1 MTNDVDRARIEQLE
15 ADNRR
20 LRRLHEQHDA
30 PGELRHRLRSTLAV
44 LRTII
49 RRSSLTASSVENY
62 AAHLEDRLDAIARA
76 QSLADEN
83 GTISLHKL
91 VSDELL
97 FYAVN
102 EGHRATIHGPPI
114 ELQPRAGQIFALA
127 VHELASNAI
136 VHGRLGSEGEVNVS
150 WSVGGDPALS
160 PMLVFEWWEPNEP
173 FTGNPASSGFGTEVL
188 KNALPY
194 ELKAQTTVE
203 FEPDGLR
210 CTIRLPLIA
219 KTGFARNSEPAQHA
233 P

>member
-1 MTNDVDRARIEQLE
+1 MMNNVDKARIEQLE

-20 LRRLHEQHDA
+20 LRRLHEQHDV

-62 AAHLEDRLDAIARA
+62 AAHLEDRLDAIARV

-114 ELQPRAGQIFALA
+114 ELHPKAGQIFALA

-136 VHGRLGSEGEVNVS
+136 VHGQLSSEGQVDIS
-150 WSVGGDPALS
+150 WTIGDDHALS
-160 PMLVFEWWEPNEP
+160 PLLVFEWWEPNGSFP
-173 FTGNPASSGFGTEVL
+173 RKSTFSGFGTEVL

-194 ELKAQTTVE
+194 EIKAQTMVN

-210 CTIRLPLIA
+210 CVIRVPLTA
-219 KTGFARNSEPAQHA
+219 TTGFARGT
-233 P
+233 

>member
-1 MTNDVDRARIEQLE
+1 MTNSVDKARIEQLE

-20 LRRLHEQHDA
+20 LRTLHEQHDA

-62 AAHLEDRLDAIARA
+62 AAHLEDRLDAVARA

-91 VSDELL
+91 ISDELL
-97 FYAVN
+97 YYAVN

-114 ELQPRAGQIFALA
+114 ELQPKAGQIFALA
-127 VHELASNAI
+127 IHELTSNAI
-136 VHGRLGSEGEVNVS
+136 VHGRLGSEGQVNIS
-150 WSVGGDPALS
+150 WTISGDHALS
-160 PMLVFEWWEPNEP
+160 PVLVFEWWEPNEP
-173 FTGNPASSGFGTEVL
+173 FSGSPTFSGFGTEVL

-194 ELKAQTTVE
+194 ELKAQTTLD

-210 CTIRLPLIA
+210 CVIRLPLIA
-219 KTGFARNSEPAQHA
+219 KTGFARGS
-233 P
+233 